1 MPTHTTLM
9 YGVFF
14 IMPYI
19 YALMIGV
26 AWNVDRRFENFRLN
40 TPDVPKSFFRYLL
53 RLGRII
59 FISNILVILT
69 PGVTASWW
77 YIRMCS
83 FSGTP
88 GLWSYSCC
96 RHCTAWNF
104 IWPTGWWQFLVFPA
118 FSDWSFVSTCTFKQ
132 RPSKLKKC
140 REIFLE
146 CGQRKAKNVVRKNKG
161 KYPNC
166 DCQVSKINNI
176 MC

>member
-1 MPTHTTLM
+1 M

-53 RLGRII
+53 RWGHITFLHHQVII
-59 FISNILVILT
+59 TYF
-69 PGVTASWW
+69 VTTSSWYNW
-77 YIRMCS
+77 DL
-83 FSGTP
+83 FLSGTP
-88 GLWSYSCC
+88 GLWSCSCC

-104 IWPTGWWQFLVFPA
+104 IWPTVWWHFLVSLVL
-118 FSDWSFVSTCTFKQ
+118 SDWSFVFTCTFKQ

-161 KYPNC
+161 KYPN
-166 DCQVSKINNI
+166 VMVIVKYPK
-176 MC
+176 